1 MPLRKKQQ
9 ASEAQRPRRIETTR
23 YNPDYRTGLSSQQ
36 VQEHWLHGWTNRAV
50 EPPSKTTGE
59 IILQCLQSCCVW
71 WALSVILRSFP

>member
-59 IILQCLQSCCVW
+59 IIHEN
-71 WALSVILRSFP
+71 